1 LSEGGVI
8 GLTETEEEKI
18 ISQSVIVTDELP
30 EIPQPIEEGVP
41 EKDDSGE
48 TKDQIPSTETEK
60 PADAQAVPEQAP
72 GAVAGPE
79 HPAEEPGRRPERPRD
94 DRRYDSRGGGRR
106 DRDRPLTNEDKL
118 RMYKKQSEER
128 LLDIKRGKEAK
139 VGKKRK

>member
-1 LSEGGVI
+1 L
-8 GLTETEEEKI
+8 TEEEKI
-18 ISQSVIVTDELP
+18 ISHSVSVAEELP
-30 EIPQPIEEGVP
+30 EIPQPIEETVP

-48 TKDQIPSTETEK
+48 NKDQVPAVETEK
-60 PADAQAVPEQAP
+60 PVDLQVAPETATTTATTP
-72 GAVAGPE
+72 PVVAGQE
-79 HPAEEPGRRPERPRD
+79 QTGEESGRRPERPRD

-128 LLDIKRGKEAK
+128 LLDIKRSKEAK